1 MVKQWSKVGAVALGA
16 FTFAAI
22 PYLIAW
28 DRLPDPLASH
38 WGPTG
43 QPDGSM
49 PGWAGL
55 LSTAALVVFAGLGLS
70 ILLARHVEGRRNPS
84 PESLG
89 LTSFV
94 SALAVGL
101 AWVTVY
107 LNLDAT
113 SWEQAKRL
121 SWWLV
126 LVVVIVALV
135 GGLAGYRVGRK
146 NLPVPRAPITWAPVT
161 ELRPGEIVAWVGSAS
176 SPGQLLAIVP
186 GIVALV
192 LVPAP
197 FQWIGIMLIVL
208 GSLLSRVVIRV
219 GADGLTVLLG
229 GVLPVKSIPV
239 EKIDVAAAD
248 HIDPSRWG
256 GWGYRLIADASAV
269 VIRAGD
275 GIVVNL
281 TNGRRFAV
289 TVDDAATGAG
299 LLNGLV
305 ARSRSS

>member
-1 MVKQWSKVGAVALGA
+1 MVKQWTRVGAVALAA
-16 FTFAAI
+16 FTVAAI
-22 PYLIAW
+22 PFLIAW
-28 DRLPDPLASH
+28 DRLPEPLATH
-38 WGPTG
+38 WGLAG

-49 PGWAGL
+49 PRWAGL
-55 LSTAALVVFAGLGLS
+55 LTTAALVAVVGLGIS
-70 ILLARHVEGRRNPS
+70 ILLSRHVEGRRSPS
-84 PESLG
+84 PESVG
-89 LTSFV
+89 LTSLV

-107 LNLDAT
+107 LNLDAGT
-113 SWEQAKRL
+113 WEQAKRL
-121 SWWLV
+121 SWWMV
-126 LVVVIVALV
+126 LAVVIIAL
-135 GGLAGYRVGRK
+135 GGGVAGYGVGRRS
-146 NLPVPRAPITWAPVT
+146 LPASRASVSHAQVT
-161 ELRPGEIVAWVGSAS
+161 ELEPGEVVAWVGSAS

-197 FQWIGIMLIVL
+197 FQWIAIMLIVL
-208 GSLLSRVVIRV
+208 GSLLSRVVIRI
-219 GADGLTVLLG
+219 GAKGLTVLLG
-229 GVLPVKSIPV
+229 GFLPVKSIPV

-275 GIVVNL
+275 GIIVNL
-281 TNGRRFAV
+281 TSGRRFAV

-305 ARSRSS
+305 ARSRA

>member
-1 MVKQWSKVGAVALGA
+1 MKQWSKVGGVALGA

-28 DRLPDPLASH
+28 HRLPDPLASH
-38 WGPTG
+38 WGPAG
-43 QPDGSM
+43 QADGSM
-49 PGWAGL
+49 PRWAGL
-55 LSTAALVVFAGLGLS
+55 LSTAALVVIVGFGLS

-113 SWEQAKRL
+113 SWEQAKGL
-121 SWWLV
+121 SWWMV
-126 LVVVIVALV
+126 LAVVIIALG
-135 GGLAGYRVGRK
+135 GGLAGYRVGRR
-146 NLPVPRAPITWAPVT
+146 NFAAPLVPVTRAPVT
-161 ELRPGEIVAWVGSAS
+161 EIQPGEIVAWVGSAS

-208 GSLLSRVVIRV
+208 GSLLSRVVIRI
-219 GADGLTVLLG
+219 GANGLTVLLG
-229 GVLPVKSIPV
+229 GFLPVKSIPV
-239 EKIDVAAAD
+239 KRIDVAAAD

>member
-1 MVKQWSKVGAVALGA
+1 
-16 FTFAAI
+16 
-22 PYLIAW
+22 
-28 DRLPDPLASH
+28 
-38 WGPTG
+38 
-43 QPDGSM
+43 
-49 PGWAGL
+49 
-55 LSTAALVVFAGLGLS
+55 
-70 ILLARHVEGRRNPS
+70 
-84 PESLG
+84 
-89 LTSFV
+89 
-94 SALAVGL
+94 
-101 AWVTVY
+101 VTVY

-113 SWEQAKRL
+113 SWEQAQRL

-135 GGLAGYRVGRK
+135 GGLAGYRVGRR
-146 NLPVPRAPITWAPVT
+146 NLPVPRAPITRAPVT

-248 HIDPSRWG
+248 HIDPSR
-256 GWGYRLIADASAV
+256 
-269 VIRAGD
+269 
-275 GIVVNL
+275 
-281 TNGRRFAV
+281 
-289 TVDDAATGAG
+289 
-299 LLNGLV
+299 
-305 ARSRSS
+305 

>member
-1 MVKQWSKVGAVALGA
+1 MVKQWSKVGAVALAA

-22 PYLIAW
+22 PFLIAW

-49 PGWAGL
+49 PRWAGL
-55 LSTAALVVFAGLGLS
+55 LTTAALVVFVGFGLS
-70 ILLARHVEGRRNPS
+70 ILLARHVEGRRSPS

-101 AWVTVY
+101 AWMTVY
-107 LNLDAT
+107 LNLDAAT
-113 SWEQAKRL
+113 WEQAKRL
-121 SWWLV
+121 SWWMV
-126 LVVVIVALV
+126 LAVVIVALG
-135 GGLAGYRVGRK
+135 GGLAGYRMGRT
-146 NLPVPRAPITWAPVT
+146 NLPVSRASVTHASVT
-161 ELRPGEIVAWVGSAS
+161 ELEPGEVVAWVGSAS

-197 FQWIGIMLIVL
+197 FQWIGIMLIAL
-208 GSLLSRVVIRV
+208 GSLLSRVVIRI
-219 GADGLTVLLG
+219 GANGLTVLLG
-229 GVLPVKSIPV
+229 GFLPVKSIPV

-275 GIVVNL
+275 GIIVNL

-305 ARSRSS
+305 ARSRS